1 MAFIPSL
8 AGEVSDFDPEG
19 TKPEDVIEICRQAKM
34 RLDQMGDYGIP
45 LSQTERTAE
54 RIREEIETVEQA
66 ARHPQLQAAWQ
77 SEQHV
82 HKLLRRL
89 DELEK
94 EAYDA
99 FCAVIEDLE
108 ADNPLRQLNEE
119 YREALRLKK
128 EGLIQGNVLLNRR
141 GD

>member
-1 MAFIPSL
+1 MAFISSP
-8 AGEVSDFDPEG
+8 AGEVSDFDPER
-19 TKPEDVIEICRQAKM
+19 TKPEDVIEICRQSKM
-34 RLDQMGDYGIP
+34 RLNQLGNYGIP
-45 LSQTERTAE
+45 LSKTEETAK
-54 RIREEIETVEQA
+54 RIRDEIETIEQA
-66 ARHPQLQAAWQ
+66 ARHPQIQAAWR

-82 HKLLRRL
+82 HKLLSRL

-119 YREALRLKK
+119 YREAIRMKR
-128 EGLIQGNVLLNRR
+128 EGLIPGNVLLNR
-141 GD
+141 D

>member
-8 AGEVSDFDPEG
+8 AGEVSDFDPER

-45 LSQTERTAE
+45 LSKTEETAE
-54 RIREEIETVEQA
+54 RIRDEIETVEQA
-66 ARHPQLQAAWQ
+66 ARHPQIQATWR

-82 HKLLRRL
+82 HKLLSRL

-108 ADNPLRQLNEE
+108 ADNPLRQINEE
-119 YREALRLKK
+119 YREALRMKK
-128 EGLIQGNVLLNRR
+128 EGLIPGNVLLNR
-141 GD
+141 D

>member
-8 AGEVSDFDPEG
+8 AGEVSDFDPER

-45 LSQTERTAE
+45 LSKTEETAE

-66 ARHPQLQAAWQ
+66 ARHPQIQATWQ

-82 HKLLRRL
+82 HKLLSRL

-119 YREALRLKK
+119 YREALRMKK
-128 EGLIQGNVLLNRR
+128 EGLIHGNVLLNR
-141 GD
+141 D